1 MPPEEVVSAPLSKK
15 SLRQQELARQKE
27 ARMAEEAERAA
38 DKRQRREERAAKQAA
53 SDRDQEAQEA
63 QRKVQVEEYHRLE
76 DMRKIQEAEKR
87 AKEQEEKRL
96 RSEAD
101 LLARAEIET
110 RMMAEPS
117 SYPKVQADQ
126 KTEAKI
132 ELRTKM
138 NAISPQ
144 EPATTLSDGA
154 RADPRDAGRKGDQT
168 PTKEERPMNGV
179 DADASNSPQK
189 SGMAPYTQAS
199 VLSNRNLTDD
209 QRQEYRRLKLKEKRK
224 EKWIARKLEKQSSS
238 PEALEKVVP
247 AKTSIVN
254 ESTIK
259 KSEALVYSIVLC
271 MRKSS
276 N

>member
-38 DKRQRREERAAKQAA
+38 AKRQRREERAVKQAA

-76 DMRKIQEAEKR
+76 NMRKIREAEKC

-101 LLARAEIET
+101 LLARAEIAT
-110 RMMAEPS
+110 RTMPEPK
-117 SYPKVQADQ
+117 SYPKAQADQ

-132 ELRTKM
+132 ELHTQ
-138 NAISPQ
+138 NAILPR
-144 EPATTLSDGA
+144 EPATTLSDSA
-154 RADPRDAGRKGDQT
+154 RPDPRDSALKGDQT
-168 PTKEERPMNGV
+168 STKKERLGNGA
-179 DADASNSPQK
+179 DADASNPPKK
-189 SGMAPYTQAS
+189 SGMALYTQATVFS
-199 VLSNRNLTDD
+199 KRNLTDD
-209 QRQEYRRLKLKEKRK
+209 QIQEYRRSKLKEKRK
-224 EKWIARKLEKQSSS
+224 EKQIARKLEERSS
-238 PEALEKVVP
+238 PEALEQVVL
-247 AKTSIVN
+247 AKTSNAN

-259 KSEALVYSIVLC
+259 KPGALVHSITLCTEEVL
-271 MRKSS
+271 
-276 N
+276 